1 MSEILTVDEL
11 AEYLKMSRAKIYHMA
26 QRGELPAAKIGAH
39 WRFRKDI
46 IDDWLLQHIGA
57 ATSNSDNGHAD
68 SETSP
73 SGRGAV

>member
-11 AEYLKMSRAKIYHMA
+11 AEYLKMSRAKIYQMA

-46 IDDWLLQHIGA
+46 IDNWLLQHIE
-57 ATSNSDNGHAD
+57 ATTPQPNDGRAGKK
-68 SETSP
+68 TSP
-73 SGRGAV
+73 PN

>member
-39 WRFRKDI
+39 WRFRKDL
-46 IDDWLLQHIGA
+46 IDDWLLQHIDSA
-57 ATSNSDNGHAD
+57 AKSNDGFDLSPDAD
-68 SETSP
+68 
-73 SGRGAV
+73 A

>member
-39 WRFRKDI
+39 WRFRKDL
-46 IDDWLLQHIGA
+46 IDNWLLQHI
-57 ATSNSDNGHAD
+57 D
-68 SETSP
+68 STTKPNDGPTDLSP
-73 SGRGAV
+73 NA

>member
-46 IDDWLLQHIGA
+46 IDSWLLQHIDA
-57 ATSNSDNGHAD
+57 AISQPDNGRD
-68 SETSP
+68 DN
-73 SGRGAV
+73 

>member
-11 AEYLKMSRAKIYHMA
+11 AEYLKMSRAKIYQMA

-46 IDDWLLQHIGA
+46 IDNWLLQHIE
-57 ATSNSDNGHAD
+57 ATAPHSNDGHT
-68 SETSP
+68 SEKKT
-73 SGRGAV
+73 

>member
-11 AEYLKMSRAKIYHMA
+11 AEYLNMSRAKIYHMA

-46 IDDWLLQHIGA
+46 IDRWILQNIA
-57 ATSNSDNGHAD
+57 ETTAD
-68 SETSP
+68 SGDGN
-73 SGRGAV
+73 SGEHTAKE